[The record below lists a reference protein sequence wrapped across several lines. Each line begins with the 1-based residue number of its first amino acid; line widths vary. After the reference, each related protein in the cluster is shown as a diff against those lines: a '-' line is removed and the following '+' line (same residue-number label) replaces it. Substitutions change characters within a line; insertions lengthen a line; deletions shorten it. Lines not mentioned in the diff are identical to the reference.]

1 MLRNIKLL
9 LPRARLLAAIE
20 RRPLLLHNF
29 QSTRSYAHSRFSERR
44 PGSSRSRD
52 KPERVSR
59 SQRQSSD
66 GSEPEI
72 PESEG
77 TWRDV
82 KIGPFTFRVWE
93 SSRMNAGDKP
103 VFEQKY
109 TQEDTRSE
117 TPRSS
122 RPEQEE
128 SPLWEASRRP
138 PSSDPEEGLKRLL
151 MDNDLLIVTR

>member
-1 MLRNIKLL
+1 
-9 LPRARLLAAIE
+9 
-20 RRPLLLHNF
+20 
-29 QSTRSYAHSRFSERR
+29 
-44 PGSSRSRD
+44 
-52 KPERVSR
+52 
-59 SQRQSSD
+59 
-66 GSEPEI
+66 
-72 PESEG
+72 
-77 TWRDV
+77 
-82 KIGPFTFRVWE
+82 
-93 SSRMNAGDKP
+93 MNAGDKP

-128 SPLWEASRRP
+128 TPLWEASRRP